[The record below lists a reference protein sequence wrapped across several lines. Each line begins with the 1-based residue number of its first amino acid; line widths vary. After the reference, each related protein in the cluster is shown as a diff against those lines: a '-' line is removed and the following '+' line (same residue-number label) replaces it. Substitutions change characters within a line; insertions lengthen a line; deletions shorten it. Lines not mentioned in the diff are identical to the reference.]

1 MNDFNFLQNERLK
14 KQLAFLIEIDKMKQV
29 FRRTVLMDSTRREN
43 DAEHSW
49 HFAMCALILSEYAPD
64 NIDLYKCI
72 KIALVHDL
80 VEIYAG
86 DTFAY
91 DTKGLTDKAER
102 EQKSAEMLFG
112 ILPDDQ
118 SDEIKTLWL
127 EFEEKKTKE
136 SIYANICDR
145 FMPLLHNYITN
156 GYTWKEGNVI
166 SSQVLDRCRVIKDN
180 SPELWNVISGMIQN
194 AITSGFLTE

>member
-1 MNDFNFLQNERLK
+1 MNDFNFLENERLK

-29 FRRTVLMDSTRREN
+29 FRRTVLMDSSRREN

-49 HFAMCALILSEYAPD
+49 HFAMCALILSEYAPE

-145 FMPLLHNYITN
+145 FMPLIHNYITD

-166 SSQVLDRCRVIKDN
+166 SSQVLDRCKIIKDN